1 MEKSRRGFAAMSP
14 EMQRRI
20 ASMGGIAGH
29 KKGKSHKFT
38 PEEASAA
45 SAVAHKRGTAH
56 EWTPEEAAEAG
67 RKGGKARW
75 VNAKN
80 RTATAGVATGADTSA
95 S

>member
-1 MEKSRRGFAAMSP
+1 MEGKSRRGFAAMSP
-14 EMQRRI
+14 EKQRAI

-45 SAVAHKRGTAH
+45 AAVGHKRGTAH

-67 RKGGKARW
+67 RKGGKASW
-75 VNAKN
+75 AKRKS
-80 RTATAGVATGADTSA
+80 RTAEASDTAGVATA
-95 S
+95 